1 MKRNIKIVLIIFVTA
16 ILCFGCNSKIV
27 PEIKTSK
34 GGRQIDEASFNSLY
48 VEAIKQKLLGN
59 MGDALDYF
67 EKCIVIKPESDAS
80 YYQMA
85 QIVLNN
91 GDTGNGKKYLL
102 KAVSI
107 QPGNIW
113 YNLMLANIYY
123 QDKNLDSAIIC
134 YERAVK
140 FYPGKEDLQISLANL
155 YTEDRKFEKAK
166 NILNHFDEKYG
177 VNENT
182 TLSLVKNL
190 IAEEKYKDAIVK
202 IEKLIAQKPDD
213 VVYNGLLAEMYRK
226 TNEIDKASDVYKRLI
241 DRNPDNPQIQLSLCS
256 FLVSEKNYEDLFMF
270 LNTVIINEK
279 ISREDKISLFA
290 GLTDNPEI
298 QKNYGKEM
306 ELAIMLLKSIY
317 KDDDIIVLMLP
328 DFMQKENRLPEAA
341 ENLEE
346 IIKEKPD
353 NYFAWEKLLLVY
365 YDMKDFKKLQER
377 GEECATMFN
386 RSILA
391 KILYANGAMENNDFT
406 VALEELRK
414 ADILAGDNKEQ
425 KLQVLSMKA
434 DIYYRMKDFT
444 NAFKTFDEALSVND
458 TDLTI
463 LNNYAYYLAEQN
475 TRLRDAQKMAK
486 TVIEKEKKN
495 TTFLDTYAWVLY
507 KRGKTRD
514 AARIMEK
521 ILGSGGKDDAEWY
534 EHYGYM
540 LKKMGKCKEAAESW
554 RKAISIDKRKTELQ
568 KEIENCKN

>member
-1 MKRNIKIVLIIFVTA
+1 
-16 ILCFGCNSKIV
+16 
-27 PEIKTSK
+27 
-34 GGRQIDEASFNSLY
+34 
-48 VEAIKQKLLGN
+48 

-67 EKCIVIKPESDAS
+67 EKCIAIKPESDAS

-91 GDTGNGKKYLL
+91 GDTGNGEKYLL

-190 IAEEKYKDAIVK
+190 IAEEKYKDAIIK

-270 LNTVIINEK
+270 LNTVTINEK
-279 ISREDKISLFA
+279 ISREDKITLFA

-306 ELAIMLLKSIY
+306 ELAIMLLKSID

-328 DFMQKENRLPEAA
+328 DFMQKENKLPEAA

-353 NYFAWEKLLLVY
+353 NYFAWEKLLLIY